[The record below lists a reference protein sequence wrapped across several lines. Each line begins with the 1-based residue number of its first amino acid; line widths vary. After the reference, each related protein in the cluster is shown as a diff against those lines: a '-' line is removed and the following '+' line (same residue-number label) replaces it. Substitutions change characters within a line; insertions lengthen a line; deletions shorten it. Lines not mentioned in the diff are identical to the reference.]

1 MEPVILNHSKQ
12 FWLEDHILQVSEK
25 RIGGEPE
32 NPKLRDLFK
41 KFVEY
46 AYDQQIAT
54 EKCSLEY
61 GESAR
66 VFRMQIGIRDEMLDL
81 SPGNLEELVIQLRD
95 ELQTLETDASDDES
109 ETQGVEHQAK
119 IEKLQEKLKVA
130 EVYQRMIEPLLKEL
144 ADAKTATMENLEE
157 VGPTRDQLQ
166 GEVRTLELK
175 IRGLE
180 NDGIPAHTNKI
191 HELTEALE
199 EKTEELAQLDLTY
212 KALVVSEKKGKQ
224 EFDQQVL
231 LLEGQ
236 FEEARNTQTIAERAL
251 KEQQEENDR
260 LKNEHKEVLQR
271 VKTTTALK
279 QQELERELEDL
290 RNDKVELLNR
300 VGLLEKEPDGEA
312 QRKVEILDKVATA
325 ILGEEDLDLSLLENQ
340 VLRLKGEHTD
350 ATNKLGEL
358 YGLAK
363 LPADSFAA
371 LRDVIQALGRIF
383 VAFGYAAEEKYDTLA
398 ELHAVNAGEINRKA
412 DDYDRVERAR
422 ADAVQHLGIER
433 AARARTDQA
442 LRQHQAD
449 SKTFREI
456 FRNGVSWTRD
466 TTTAAYGFVHDAT
479 TAAYGFVYNA
489 MRF

>member
-66 VFRMQIGIRDEMLDL
+66 VFRMQIGIRDEMLAL
-81 SPGNLEELVIQLRD
+81 SPENLEELVIQLRD
-95 ELQTLETDASDDES
+95 ELQTLETGALDDEA
-109 ETQGVEHQAK
+109 ETQGAERQAK
-119 IEKLQEKLKVA
+119 IEKLQEKLGVA
-130 EVYQRMIEPLLKEL
+130 EAYQRMIGPF
-144 ADAKTATMENLEE
+144 LEE
-157 VGPTRDQLQ
+157 LVEAKAAALKNVGEVEPTRDQLQ
-166 GEVRTLELK
+166 EDVNTLRLQIK
-175 IRGLE
+175 DLE
-180 NDGIPAHTNKI
+180 ENGISVHKDKI
-191 HELTEALE
+191 HELTEELE
-199 EKTEELAQLDLTY
+199 GKTTELGQLKLTY
-212 KALVVSEKKGKQ
+212 KALVASE
-224 EFDQQVL
+224 
-231 LLEGQ
+231 
-236 FEEARNTQTIAERAL
+236 EEAKQL
-251 KEQQEENDR
+251 EENDR
-260 LKNEHKEVLQR
+260 LKSEHENILQR
-271 VKTTTALK
+271 VDTTAALK

-300 VGLLEKEPDGEA
+300 VGLLGKEPDGEA

-325 ILGEEDLDLSLLENQ
+325 ILGERDLDLSQLENQ
-340 VLRLKGEHTD
+340 VVRLKGEHAD
-350 ATNKLGEL
+350 ATNKLGQL
-358 YGLAK
+358 YALAK

-383 VAFGYAAEEKYDTLA
+383 VAFEYAVEEKYDTLA

-422 ADAVQHLGIER
+422 ADAVRHLGIER

-466 TTTAAYGFVHDAT
+466 TTTAAYGFV
-479 TAAYGFVYNA
+479 YNA